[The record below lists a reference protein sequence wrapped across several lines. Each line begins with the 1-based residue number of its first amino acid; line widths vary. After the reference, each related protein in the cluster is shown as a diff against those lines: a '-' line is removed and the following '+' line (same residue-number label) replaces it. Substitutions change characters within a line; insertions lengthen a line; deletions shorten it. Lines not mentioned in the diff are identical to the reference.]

1 MWIPGQRF
9 VDLYVYVT
17 TVSIWVSR
25 VVLLVKNLPANEL
38 HITDVGFDLWVRK
51 IPWKRAWQP
60 SPVFLPGESPWTEE
74 PGELQSMELQSWTWL
89 KKLSTQHSVHMSS
102 LQLSLW
108 VYVRKW
114 GGERERV
121 IERAGTFSP
130 ALSWPGTHPLVRP
143 LSPLHHV
150 SGYYRGRGPAPGPV
164 PDSLGHRGLG
174 DWGDGRLG
182 LGEVLLYPRAL
193 WFPSNSAGV
202 SPGQQHHAGSLPAS
216 TAGPREEEL
225 REGSISFSLI
235 EL

>member
-25 VVLLVKNLPANEL
+25 VVLLVKNLPANEV

-121 IERAGTFSP
+121 IERAGTFMYVCWRHCLFIYCQLFS
-130 ALSWPGTHPLVRP
+130 S
-143 LSPLHHV
+143 
-150 SGYYRGRGPAPGPV
+150 SGVNFFLPFFSHCLEFLWVYFP
-164 PDSLGHRGLG
+164 SLPITG
-174 DWGDGRLG
+174 
-182 LGEVLLYPRAL
+182 RAL
-193 WFPSNSAGV
+193 K
-202 SPGQQHHAGSLPAS
+202 
-216 TAGPREEEL
+216 
-225 REGSISFSLI
+225 
-235 EL
+235 